1 MVAAAAPMAGLEGRP
16 GDDDGQA
23 GKQVGLVEALGRADT
38 AAGRWRG
45 SKPPK

>member
-38 AAGRWRG
+38 AVGWRRG
-45 SKPPK
+45 GKLPK